1 LVLTYGTAPASFN
14 ILTIG
19 PSRAV
24 LFPTND
30 EYPTVAS
37 YPPTTTVSFRLTGM
51 PASGPRR
58 LISPFSSA
66 RASHS
71 SAEGSRISVRQL
83 VRAWALR
90 ASLP

>member
-1 LVLTYGTAPASFN
+1 MR
-14 ILTIG
+14 TIG

-24 LFPTND
+24 LLPTKD
-30 EYPTVAS
+30 EYPTLVS
-37 YPPTTTVSFRLTGM
+37 YPPTTTVSFREMGM

-58 LISPFSSA
+58 LISPS
-66 RASHS
+66 RASQS
-71 SAEGSRISVRQL
+71 SAEGRRISVRQF